1 VLSGGNPGPHGIQGI
16 GAGFVPEVLNLD
28 IIDEVITV
36 EDEDAL
42 DMARRLAKVG
52 GILAGI
58 SAGAATYAALEVA
71 GRPESRGQLLVAILP
86 DSGERY
92 LSTALFD

>member
-1 VLSGGNPGPHGIQGI
+1 
-16 GAGFVPEVLNLD
+16 
-28 IIDEVITV
+28 V

-42 DMARRLAKVG
+42 HMARRLAKVE
-52 GILAGI
+52 GILADI

-71 GRPESRGQLLVAILP
+71 RWPESRVQLLVAILP
-86 DSGERY
+86 DSGESY